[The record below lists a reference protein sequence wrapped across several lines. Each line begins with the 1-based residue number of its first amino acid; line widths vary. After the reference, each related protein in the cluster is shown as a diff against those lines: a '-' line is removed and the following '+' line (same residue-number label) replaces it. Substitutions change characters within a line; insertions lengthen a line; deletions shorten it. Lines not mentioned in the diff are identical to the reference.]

1 MDSKGLQWITMHKI
15 MASMDSVEFLEFL
28 ELVTLKKGAQR
39 LQGPRETGYWEPNRK
54 KKQAEQPNHRARR
67 NGVLGAQ

>member
-1 MDSKGLQWITMHKI
+1 
-15 MASMDSVEFLEFL
+15 MDSVEFLEFL

-39 LQGPRETGYWEPNRK
+39 LQGPRETGYWEPNRN
-54 KKQAEQPNHRARR
+54 KKQTEHANHWARR